1 MKKTRRTNWD
11 RFYAAQIRDPE
22 FRAGVEEELRAL
34 RVGAELA
41 RLRQRRGL
49 SQTQLAAKAGM
60 SGPNVSRIETSPGQ
74 NLTLQTLGRLA
85 RALGRDVTISFPRR
99 QAPRPGGKRGSRRS
113 L

>member
-1 MKKTRRTNWD
+1 MKTTRRTNWD
-11 RFYAAQIRDPE
+11 RFYAAQMRDPD

-74 NLTLQTLGRLA
+74 NLTLETLTRLA
-85 RALGRDVTISFPRR
+85 RALGHDVAISFHRR
-99 QAPRPGGKRGSRRS
+99 RTPGPGGKPGRRRS
-113 L
+113 R